1 MVSNTR
7 SDVGQSFAAFA
18 TWLRK
23 NPLAGDRIYGASSVR
38 YQVARYCDYLDANPW
53 PKGDP
58 LRDPAARDGAI
69 RAYGLYLDTFE
80 TPAAFFGAMAFIP
93 RAGAAT
99 VPFSLLPGAA
109 AAGWLRRRGASGS
122 PPTPVVH
129 RCAGKT
135 PH

>member
-53 PKGDP
+53 TKGDP
-58 LRDPAARDGAI
+58 LRDPAARDGAM
-69 RAYGLYLDTFE
+69 RAYEL
-80 TPAAFFGAMAFIP
+80 
-93 RAGAAT
+93 
-99 VPFSLLPGAA
+99 
-109 AAGWLRRRGASGS
+109 
-122 PPTPVVH
+122 
-129 RCAGKT
+129 
-135 PH
+135 

>member
-1 MVSNTR
+1 MVSKTR

-53 PKGDP
+53 TNGDP
-58 LRDPAARDGAI
+58 LRDPVARDGAM

-80 TPAAFFGAMAFIP
+80 TPAAAIRLILLGVDHFYLFLGLGAI
-93 RAGAAT
+93 
-99 VPFSLLPGAA
+99 
-109 AAGWLRRRGASGS
+109 ASG
-122 PPTPVVH
+122 V
-129 RCAGKT
+129 
-135 PH
+135 